1 MYYMFCSFNICYHWF
16 QIRNQLIWVSQ
27 HLENGQGFMAVYFPG
42 TCPYRADAA
51 VSYPK
56 SVCPPLGCILF
67 LFVLQQPCPWTGC
80 NLTFFQSN
88 ATLCFCVEHYL
99 HQADITAWER
109 KMCYVIFRGCPTNE
123 LLEPWVC
130 VCEDIIHHCCTKP
143 HPDILQF
150 ILKVKETFQL
160 NCLKL

>member
-1 MYYMFCSFNICYHWF
+1 
-16 QIRNQLIWVSQ
+16 
-27 HLENGQGFMAVYFPG
+27 
-42 TCPYRADAA
+42 
-51 VSYPK
+51 
-56 SVCPPLGCILF
+56 
-67 LFVLQQPCPWTGC
+67 
-80 NLTFFQSN
+80 
-88 ATLCFCVEHYL
+88 
-99 HQADITAWER
+99 
-109 KMCYVIFRGCPTNE
+109 MCYVIFRGCPTNE